1 MEDRDRRVFSK
12 DNPVANTVEGKYQ
25 HLRLSSDLDT
35 HHLDTHTA
43 YMKR

>member
-1 MEDRDRRVFSK
+1 MEDRDRRVFNK
-12 DNPVANTVEGKYQ
+12 DNLVVNTVEGKYQ
-25 HLRLSSDLDT
+25 HLRLSSDT